1 MNINEKSLDP
11 YFMCVISYRLHI
23 CIKLCVLVENK
34 CKSGNLENFD
44 AVKSI
49 HVVFSLKGNRY

>member
-1 MNINEKSLDP
+1 
-11 YFMCVISYRLHI
+11 MCVISYRLHS